1 MSNKA
6 WRTIGKIIKY
16 TALTAVFAV
25 TAVILWRIFSSGDPK
40 SVKTVIAN
48 ESLCDAYYENGDELY
63 MYYQDQ
69 GVLTRTEGNYG
80 YFGVTQVSIIPDANQ
95 IQVVFRYNTS
105 TLRNIES
112 DMGLESKVLSRDA
125 DLFDITLAIST
136 DLTPDKTEDNAFSS
150 KEHPESVAE
159 TRCFPTES
167 YTVRDKK
174 NVYNYRKYVFENV
187 SIEELTLAVYV
198 DIYYKGEDA
207 NGNTVTPNY
216 SEKPNG
222 TLCIYDYKS
231 ENITRKLTSDDI
243 DAIKAWRKE
252 D

>member
-136 DLTPDKTEDNAFSS
+136 DLTPDKTEDNAFS
-150 KEHPESVAE
+150 
-159 TRCFPTES
+159 
-167 YTVRDKK
+167 
-174 NVYNYRKYVFENV
+174 
-187 SIEELTLAVYV
+187 
-198 DIYYKGEDA
+198 
-207 NGNTVTPNY
+207 
-216 SEKPNG
+216 
-222 TLCIYDYKS
+222 
-231 ENITRKLTSDDI
+231 
-243 DAIKAWRKE
+243 
-252 D
+252 